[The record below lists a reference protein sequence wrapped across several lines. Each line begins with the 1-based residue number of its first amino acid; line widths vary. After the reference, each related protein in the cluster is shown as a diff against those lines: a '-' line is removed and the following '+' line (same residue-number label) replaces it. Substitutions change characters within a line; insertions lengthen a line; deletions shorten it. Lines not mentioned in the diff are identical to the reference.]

1 MFVLTA
7 EDKQKMKELYNFCMA
22 GGDPTPKLEVI
33 QKQLEVGEITKRR
46 FEWLCYYWG
55 LRPQDIEKQKRDALE
70 IASTPGF

>member
-22 GGDPTPKLEVI
+22 GGDPTPKLGDL
-33 QKQLEVGEITKRR
+33 QKQLAEGDITEKR
-46 FEWLCYYWG
+46 FEWLCYLYG

-70 IASTPGF
+70 IGSTPGF